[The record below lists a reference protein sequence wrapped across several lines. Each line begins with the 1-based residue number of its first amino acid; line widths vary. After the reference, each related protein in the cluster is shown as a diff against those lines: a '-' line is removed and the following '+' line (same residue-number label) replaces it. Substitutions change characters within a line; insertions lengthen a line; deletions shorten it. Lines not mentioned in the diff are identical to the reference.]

1 MAGKSGTKVAM
12 KTTVAMKWVAHH
24 TTMPGRLLVGKLLV
38 MAAILAVSVTACKK
52 TDSGD
57 LQVEKPVIGTVTD
70 TLNIPKVEVGTD
82 TTKVTVPAVEV
93 KKDTVSIKT
102 PTVKI
107 KR

>member
-1 MAGKSGTKVAM
+1 MVRISGTKVAIENR
-12 KTTVAMKWVAHH
+12 VAMNWMAHH

-38 MAAILAVSVTACKK
+38 VAAILAVSVTACKK

-57 LQVEKPVIGTVTD
+57 LQVEKPVVGTVTD
-70 TLNIPKVEVGTD
+70 TINMPKVEVGTD
-82 TTKVTVPAVEV
+82 TTKVAVPAVEV